1 MVREPMPVKPR
12 RCGPDGIL
20 EGERN
25 GTGGPTRAHPNGN
38 AVWLTYHN
46 AQQWRFPH
54 PQRRDAVPI
63 LLLMVVVMFTGVL
76 LMRHNTTFSRTDELE
91 HFDYVASLVDRHSI
105 PRKGDLYT
113 QQAIRA
119 QACWRYQIGAA
130 KIPPCNAA
138 TLDPHD
144 FGNHG
149 LTSAGGYPPV
159 YYVATA
165 AVAVPV
171 RALLGFNS
179 LYLPARLVSLL
190 WLALGAVLTYLLVRS
205 LQVGRWA
212 AVAVALVAAL
222 GPFMLAQGTTVNPDS
237 LSLLVGAGTALAWLR
252 LRGSPRW
259 RATLGLAGV
268 LALVTLVKPNF
279 AVVPVAVVIAE
290 AALALQGGA
299 RTFLRRRTWS
309 RRAPFGRV
317 VLAGTLGSAVGMA
330 WMFVFFVLDRP
341 GLSVNPAT
349 VAMGAR
355 PWDTDLALRWT
366 PFSYAPPVD
375 GPFFVHVLD
384 QGIMTWF
391 TSVGSLLVVAGAVAA
406 TMVARRQQV
415 PGLTLDPGGGA
426 AVEPGRAL
434 GYLATASFALA
445 APVMYAIMAAGH
457 RFFPYP
463 SRYSLFIVPLGLAA
477 LAGVSGRLR
486 ARLFVPLALIAVVA
500 YWNILGAF

>member
-1 MVREPMPVKPR
+1 VISNSTTIEPPSATDRAP
-12 RCGPDGIL
+12 
-20 EGERN
+20 EGER
-25 GTGGPTRAHPNGN
+25 GGSGRPVKGHLDGN
-38 AVWLTYHN
+38 AAWFSYHTP
-46 AQQWRFPH
+46 QPWRFPY
-54 PQRRDAVPI
+54 PRRRDAVPI
-63 LLLMVVVMFTGVL
+63 LLLMAVVMFTGVL
-76 LMRHNTTFSRTDELE
+76 LMSHNMTFSRTDELE
-91 HFDYVASLVDRHSI
+91 HFDYVTSLVDRHTI

-119 QACWRYQIGAA
+119 QACWRYQIAMA
-130 KIPPCNAA
+130 KIPPCTAA

-149 LTSAGGYPPV
+149 VTSAGGYPPV
-159 YYVATA
+159 YYAATA
-165 AVAVPV
+165 AVAVPLH
-171 RALLGFNS
+171 ALLGFDS

-205 LQVGRWA
+205 LRVGRWA

-222 GPFMLAQGTTVNPDS
+222 GPFMMAQGTTVNPDS
-237 LSLLVGAGTALAWLR
+237 LSLLAGAGTALAWLQ

-279 AVVPVAVVIAE
+279 LVVPVAVVTAE

-299 RTFLRRRTWS
+299 RTFLRRHTWS

-317 VLAGTLGSAVGMA
+317 VLAGILGSAAGVA
-330 WMFVFFVLDRP
+330 WMSVFFVLDRP

-349 VAMGAR
+349 VSMGAR

-375 GPFFVHVLD
+375 GPFFVQVLD

-391 TSVGSLLVVAGAVAA
+391 ISVGSLLVVAGAVAA

-415 PGLTLDPGGGA
+415 PGWTLDPGGGP
-426 AVEPGRAL
+426 AVEPVRAL
-434 GYLATASFALA
+434 GYLTAASFTLA
-445 APVMYAIMAAGH
+445 APVMYAITAAGH

-477 LAGVSGRLR
+477 LAGVSGRIR
-486 ARLFVPLALIAVVA
+486 VRLFVPLALVAVA
-500 YWNILGAF
+500 TYWIILEAF